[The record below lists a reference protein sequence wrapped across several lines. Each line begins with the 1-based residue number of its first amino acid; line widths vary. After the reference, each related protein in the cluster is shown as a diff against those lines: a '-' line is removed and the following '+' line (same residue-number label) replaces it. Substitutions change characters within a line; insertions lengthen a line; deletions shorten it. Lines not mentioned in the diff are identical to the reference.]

1 MPTIQSRKYEDNV
14 QFVTSEAWKQMQDKG
29 IARRFKVIDDGDIQ
43 ETVIGTPEQIVD
55 FADNKEID
63 FVDKTVEKVMSRDEI
78 KTELDKLDVEYNTRA
93 STDKLLE
100 ILNNK

>member
-1 MPTIQSRKYEDNV
+1 
-14 QFVTSEAWKQMQDKG
+14 
-29 IARRFKVIDDGDIQ
+29 
-43 ETVIGTPEQIVD
+43 IVD